1 MIQTSLIGKLSL
13 QWDLRLGP
21 YRAFFAQS
29 EREIRN
35 CVQTIGLEKG
45 RMGQVQQ
52 NEVSRQFAICEDT
65 RTNEVVAC
73 LYLCDVV
80 ELNEDLSKKEA
91 YNLSFFKE
99 EWLSE
104 IAALSPVY
112 FRTNEEKTLISQV
125 LISHCFIEILKARG
139 QALIIPCD
147 IGFFSIYKRFGLRP
161 IGSLRNDLGDGHS
174 IPMILLPDWEYLSLI
189 HSPILDLFQSRH
201 FPPYQDIC
209 EWYYQLVRKNSE
221 LQIGSA
227 FYPEQQEDFEKHR
240 ALTEGLSPKGLERF
254 LDSAMVVKCR
264 EGEVLISEN
273 DAGKAIGYIEKGI
286 VHVVIGGKTVVL
298 LSEGDIFGEIAFILN
313 TKRSAQVIA
322 AGPDTEIVLFSSKT
336 IESLNEGDKMIVWR
350 NLSRVLAQRLVLTNR
365 LLG

>member
-1 MIQTSLIGKLSL
+1 MIQTSLIEKLSL

-21 YRAFFAQS
+21 YRAFFAVS
-29 EREIRN
+29 EKEIVD
-35 CVQTIGLEKG
+35 CAQLAGLLGEEGQTLH
-45 RMGQVQQ
+45 
-52 NEVSRQFAICEDT
+52 NDPPRQFAVCEDT
-65 RTNEVVAC
+65 RTNKMVAC
-73 LYLCDVV
+73 LCLNDVA
-80 ELNEDLSKKEA
+80 ELSEDRTKKEA
-91 YNLSFFKE
+91 FNLSLFKE
-99 EWLSE
+99 EWLME
-104 IAALSPVY
+104 MAVLTPIY
-112 FRTNEEKTLISQV
+112 FQVNEDKALISQV
-125 LISHCFIEILKARG
+125 LISHCFIEILKAGG
-139 QALIIPCD
+139 QALVIPCD

-189 HSPILDLFQSRH
+189 HSPVLDMFQSSH

-209 EWYYQLVRKNSE
+209 QWYYRLVRENSE

-227 FYPEQQEDFEKHR
+227 FYPEQQDDFAKHH
-240 ALTEGLSPKGLERF
+240 ALTEGLSSKGLERF

-273 DAGKAIGYIEKGI
+273 DAGKAIGYIQKGI

-336 IESLNEGDKMIVWR
+336 IHSLGEGDKMIVWR